1 MTLAA
6 IFAGDLFRMYSKF
19 AEKRG
24 WKVNIVDLNE
34 GTAGGF
40 KEIII
45 EINGENV
52 YGTLKFE
59 STYTFPT
66 VVMCQSREEGW
77 LIT

>member
-1 MTLAA
+1 
-6 IFAGDLFRMYSKF
+6 MYSKF

-34 GTAGGF
+34 GNAGGF

-52 YGTLKFE
+52 YGTLKWCA
-59 STYTFPT
+59 T
-66 VVMCQSREEGW
+66 
-77 LIT
+77 I